1 MHMKKFDITKQNLYV
16 CDHEN
21 LYADKAKKVIAA
33 VYEYDF
39 NPDEFFKTSFNRT
52 DGNAF
57 LCFAT
62 EWDIETGE
70 ISMYYWGDLE
80 DSGEHEKK
88 LTLKEKQFFRK
99 LMEKCCMDI
108 HGCSIQ
114 ELWEKEN
121 PDISVSGEPE
131 ED

>member
-1 MHMKKFDITKQNLYV
+1 MPMKKFDITKQNLYV

-21 LYADKAKKVIAA
+21 LYANKYKKVISA

-39 NPDEFFKTSFNRT
+39 NPDEFFKTRFNRP
-52 DGNAF
+52 DGNGF

-62 EWDIETGE
+62 EWDIKTGE
-70 ISMYYWGDLE
+70 ISMYYWGE
-80 DSGEHEKK
+80 PGDSREREKK

-121 PDISVSGEPE
+121 PDISSSGEPKE
-131 ED
+131 N